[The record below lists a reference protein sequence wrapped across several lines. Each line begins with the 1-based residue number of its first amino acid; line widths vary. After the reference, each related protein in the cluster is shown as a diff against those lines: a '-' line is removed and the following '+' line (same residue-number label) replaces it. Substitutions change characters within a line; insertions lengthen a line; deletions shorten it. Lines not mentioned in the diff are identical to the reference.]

1 MNNILKQL
9 FIFKKMIS
17 QAEENYLKAIYKI
30 NEREGKS
37 ANTNAISAAM
47 NTTAASVTDML
58 KRLADKSFINY
69 EKYKGVTLTTEGER
83 TATAL
88 VRKHRIWEVFLC
100 DKLNYSWDECHD
112 LAEQLEHIQSADL
125 IDRLDQFLGKPKF
138 DPHGDPIPDQEGNY
152 AKRQQVL
159 LRELQVGDKGIMVG
173 VQEHTTAFLQHLDR
187 IGLVLATKVEVL
199 EVFEFDKS
207 VKIKI
212 NNNTESLISSKVS
225 ENVFIK
231 I

>member
-1 MNNILKQL
+1 
-9 FIFKKMIS
+9 MIS

-58 KRLADKSFINY
+58 KRLADKDFIHY
-69 EKYKGVTLTTEGER
+69 EKYKGVTLTTEGSR

-100 DKLNYSWDECHD
+100 DKLGYSWDECHD
-112 LAEQLEHIQSADL
+112 LAEQLEHIQSPDL
-125 IDRLDQFLGKPKF
+125 IDRLDTFLGKPKF
-138 DPHGDPIPDQEGNY
+138 DPHGDPIPDRDGNY
-152 AKRQQVL
+152 AKRQQVRL
-159 LRELQVGDKGIMVG
+159 DEMLIGDRGVMVG
-173 VQEHTTAFLQHLDR
+173 VHEHSSAFLQHLDR
-187 IGLVLATKVEVL
+187 VGLVLAVQVEVL
-199 EVFEFDKS
+199 EVFDFDKS
-207 VKIKI
+207 VKIRL
-212 NNNTESLISSKVS
+212 NGLQELLISNKVS

-231 I
+231 IA

>member
-1 MNNILKQL
+1 
-9 FIFKKMIS
+9 MIS
-17 QAEENYLKAIYKI
+17 QTEENYLKAIYKI
-30 NEREGKS
+30 NERDGKS

-58 KRLADKSFINY
+58 KRLAEKSFINY

-125 IDRLDQFLGKPKF
+125 IDRLDTFLGKPKF
-138 DPHGDPIPDQEGNY
+138 DPHGDPIPDHEGNY
-152 AKRQQVL
+152 ATRQQIL
-159 LRELQVGDKGIMVG
+159 LAEMQVGDNGVMVG
-173 VQEHTTAFLQHLDR
+173 VQEHSTAFLQHLDR
-187 IGLVLATKVEVL
+187 IGLVLATKVEVV
-199 EVFEFDKS
+199 EIFEFDKS
-207 VKIKI
+207 IKIKL
-212 NNNTESLISSKVS
+212 NNDTELLISSKVS

>member
-1 MNNILKQL
+1 
-9 FIFKKMIS
+9 MIS

-58 KRLADKSFINY
+58 KRLAEKEFINY
-69 EKYKGVTLTTEGER
+69 EKYKGVTLTTEGAR
-83 TATAL
+83 TATTL

-100 DKLNYSWDECHD
+100 DKLGYSWDECHD
-112 LAEQLEHIQSADL
+112 LAEQLEHIKSTDL
-125 IDRLDQFLGKPKF
+125 IDRLDSFLGKPKF
-138 DPHGDPIPDQEGNY
+138 DPHGDPIPDRNGNY
-152 AKRQQVL
+152 AARQQIL
-159 LRELQVGDKGIMVG
+159 LAEMSVGHKGIMVG
-173 VQEHTTAFLQHLDR
+173 VQEHSTAFLQHLDR
-187 IGLVLATKVEVL
+187 VGLVLAAKVEIL

-207 VKIKI
+207 VKIRL
-212 NNNTESLISSKVS
+212 NELTELLISNKVS
-225 ENVFIK
+225 ENVFVK

>member
-1 MNNILKQL
+1 
-9 FIFKKMIS
+9 MIS
-17 QAEENYLKAIYKI
+17 QTEENYLKAIYKI
-30 NEREGKS
+30 NERDGKS

-58 KRLADKSFINY
+58 KRLAEKSFINY

-100 DKLNYSWDECHD
+100 DKLSYSWDECHD

-125 IDRLDQFLGKPKF
+125 IDRLDSFLGKPKF
-138 DPHGDPIPDQEGNY
+138 DPHGDPIPDREGNY
-152 AKRQQVL
+152 ATRQQIL
-159 LRELQVGDKGIMVG
+159 LGEMRVGDKGVMVG

-187 IGLVLATKVEVL
+187 VGLVLATKVEIL

-207 VKIKI
+207 VKIKL
-212 NNNTESLISSKVS
+212 NAATELLISSKVS

>member
-1 MNNILKQL
+1 
-9 FIFKKMIS
+9 MIS

-58 KRLADKSFINY
+58 KRLAEKELINY
-69 EKYKGVTLTTEGER
+69 EKYKGVTLTTEGAR

-112 LAEQLEHIQSADL
+112 LAEQLEHIHSTDL
-125 IDRLDQFLGKPKF
+125 IDRMDSFLGKPKF
-138 DPHGDPIPDQEGNY
+138 DPHGDPIPDRDGNY
-152 AKRQQVL
+152 ATRQQVL
-159 LRELQVGDKGIMVG
+159 LAEMKLGEKGVMVG
-173 VQEHTTAFLQHLDR
+173 VQEHSTPFLQHLDR
-187 IGLVLATKVEVL
+187 LGLVLAAKVTIL

-207 VKIKI
+207 VKIKL
-212 NNNTESLISSKVS
+212 NDNAELLISNKVS

-231 I
+231 M

>member
-1 MNNILKQL
+1 
-9 FIFKKMIS
+9 MIS

-30 NEREGKS
+30 SEREGKS

-58 KRLADKSFINY
+58 KRLAEKGFINY

-83 TATAL
+83 TATTL

-125 IDRLDQFLGKPKF
+125 IDRLDTYLGKPKF
-138 DPHGDPIPDQEGNY
+138 DPHGDPIPDKEGNF
-152 AKRQQVL
+152 AKRQQIL
-159 LRELQVGDKGIMVG
+159 LAEMKASEQGIMVG
-173 VQEHTTAFLQHLDR
+173 VQEHSTAFLQHLDR
-187 IGLVLATKVEVL
+187 IGLVLASKVTVL
-199 EVFEFDKS
+199 EVFDFDKS
-207 VKIKI
+207 LKLKL
-212 NNNTESLISSKVS
+212 NETTELLISSKVS
-225 ENVFIK
+225 ENVFMK

>member
-1 MNNILKQL
+1 
-9 FIFKKMIS
+9 MIS

-58 KRLADKSFINY
+58 KRLAEKEFINY
-69 EKYKGVTLTTEGER
+69 EKYKGVTLTTEGAR

-112 LAEQLEHIQSADL
+112 LAEQLEHIHSTDL
-125 IDRLDQFLGKPKF
+125 IDRLDSFLGKPKF
-138 DPHGDPIPDQEGNY
+138 DPHGDPIPDRDGNY
-152 AKRQQVL
+152 ATRQQVL
-159 LRELQVGDKGIMVG
+159 LAEMKLGDKGVMVG
-173 VQEHTTAFLQHLDR
+173 VQEHSTPFLQHLDR
-187 IGLVLATKVEVL
+187 LGLVLAAKVTIL

-207 VKIKI
+207 VKIKL
-212 NNNTESLISSKVS
+212 NENAELLISNKVS

-231 I
+231 M

>member
-1 MNNILKQL
+1 
-9 FIFKKMIS
+9 MIS

-58 KRLADKSFINY
+58 KRLAEKEFINY
-69 EKYKGVTLTTEGER
+69 EKYKGVTLTTEGAR
-83 TATAL
+83 TATTL

-100 DKLNYSWDECHD
+100 DKLGYSWDECHD
-112 LAEQLEHIQSADL
+112 LAEQLEHIKSPDL
-125 IDRLDQFLGKPKF
+125 IDRLDSFLGKPKF
-138 DPHGDPIPDQEGNY
+138 DPHGDPIPDRNGNY
-152 AKRQQVL
+152 ATRQQIL
-159 LRELQVGDKGIMVG
+159 LAEISVGGKGVMVG
-173 VQEHTTAFLQHLDR
+173 VQEHSTAFLQHLDR
-187 IGLVLATKVEVL
+187 VGLVLAAKVEIL

-207 VKIKI
+207 VKIRL
-212 NNNTESLISSKVS
+212 NESTELLISNKVS
-225 ENVFIK
+225 ENVFVK

>member
-1 MNNILKQL
+1 
-9 FIFKKMIS
+9 MIS
-17 QAEENYLKAIYKI
+17 QTEENYLKAIYKI

-58 KRLADKSFINY
+58 KRLAEKEFINY
-69 EKYKGVTLTTEGER
+69 EKYKGVTLTTEGSR

-88 VRKHRIWEVFLC
+88 VRKHRLWEVFLC
-100 DKLNYSWDECHD
+100 TKLHYSWDECHD
-112 LAEQLEHIQSADL
+112 LAEQLEHIQSPDL
-125 IDRLDQFLGKPKF
+125 IDRMDTFLGKPKF
-138 DPHGDPIPDQEGNY
+138 DPHGDPIPDSEGNY
-152 AKRQQVL
+152 TTRQQVL
-159 LRELQVGDKGIMVG
+159 LAEMAVGNKGVMVG
-173 VQEHTTAFLQHLDR
+173 VQEHSTAFLQHLDR
-187 IGLVLATKVEVL
+187 INLVLAAKVEVL

-207 VKIKI
+207 VKIKL
-212 NNNTESLISSKVS
+212 NDATELLVSNKVS

>member
-1 MNNILKQL
+1 
-9 FIFKKMIS
+9 MIS

-58 KRLADKSFINY
+58 KRLAEKEFINY
-69 EKYKGVTLTTEGER
+69 EKYKGVTLTTEGAR
-83 TATAL
+83 TATTL

-100 DKLNYSWDECHD
+100 DKLGYSWDECHD
-112 LAEQLEHIQSADL
+112 LAEQLEHIKSTDL
-125 IDRLDQFLGKPKF
+125 IDRLDSFLGKPKF
-138 DPHGDPIPDQEGNY
+138 DPHGDPIPDRNGNY
-152 AKRQQVL
+152 ATRQQIL
-159 LRELQVGDKGIMVG
+159 LAEMSVGHKGVMVG
-173 VQEHTTAFLQHLDR
+173 VQEHSTAFLQHLDR
-187 IGLVLATKVEVL
+187 VGLVLAAKVEVL

-207 VKIKI
+207 VKIRL
-212 NNNTESLISSKVS
+212 NESTELLISNKVS
-225 ENVFIK
+225 ENVFVK

>member
-1 MNNILKQL
+1 
-9 FIFKKMIS
+9 MIS

-58 KRLADKSFINY
+58 KRLAEKEFINY
-69 EKYKGVTLTTEGER
+69 EKYKGVTLTTEGAR

-112 LAEQLEHIQSADL
+112 LAEQLEHIHSTDL
-125 IDRLDQFLGKPKF
+125 IDRLDSFLGKPKF
-138 DPHGDPIPDQEGNY
+138 DPHGDPIPDRDGNY
-152 AKRQQVL
+152 ATRQQVL
-159 LRELQVGDKGIMVG
+159 LAEMKLGDKGVMVG
-173 VQEHTTAFLQHLDR
+173 VQEHSTPFLQHLDR
-187 IGLVLATKVEVL
+187 LGLVLAAKVMIL

-207 VKIKI
+207 VKIKL
-212 NNNTESLISSKVS
+212 NDNSELLISNKVS

-231 I
+231 M